1 MTLAALVAGLPDGT
15 LVPVSGSLDTAAGA
29 PYLYDPHVPA
39 IPCGAVVLAVGVD
52 IGSDAASALVRDAAA
67 ARAAAVV
74 FRLTGPPP
82 VLAHPDV
89 AVLGVT
95 EGTDWARLR
104 GLLAASAPV
113 PAVAVDARG
122 EEPPLTALL
131 FGRGDVR
138 AAATALGLPV
148 DGTFAVVA
156 FDAARRE
163 SARRLAELVGFSW
176 DAYRSPVWSTVD
188 GRTVYAVIGLTAP
201 AALPRVRDVAVR
213 AARDAEGV
221 LRAPV
226 RAGIGPAANGVADL
240 PRARRIADDVLRA
253 VLARPGGAAVDTL
266 DGVRAEV
273 VLRALRDAAESEP
286 GLYAGAVAPLAAHDA
301 ANGTAYVA
309 TLRAY
314 LDAFGDVAD
323 AAARICVHV
332 KTFRYRLR
340 RIAELS
346 GIRLADPEERLAVH
360 LELRLR
366 DT

>member
-1 MTLAALVAGLPDGT
+1 MTLAALLGGLPDGIV
-15 LVPVSGSLDTAAGA
+15 VPVSGSLDVPAGA
-29 PYLYDPHVPA
+29 PLLYDPHAAA

-52 IGSDAASALVRDAAA
+52 IGSDAAAALVRDAAA

-74 FRLTGPPP
+74 FRLCGRPP
-82 VLAHPDV
+82 VLNHPDV
-89 AVLGVT
+89 AVLGVA

-104 GLLAASAPV
+104 GLLAAS
-113 PAVAVDARG
+113 PAVLPPAADAPG
-122 EEPPLTALL
+122 EEPPLNALL
-131 FGRGDVR
+131 NGRGDVR
-138 AAATALGLPV
+138 ALAAALELPV

-156 FDAARRE
+156 FDAPQRT
-163 SARRLAELVGFSW
+163 SAQRLAELVGFSW
-176 DAYRSPVWSTVD
+176 DAYRSPVRSTVD
-188 GRTVYAVIGLTAP
+188 GRTVYAVIQLTAA

-226 RAGIGPAANGVADL
+226 RGGIGPAANGVAEL

-253 VLARPGGAAVDTL
+253 VLARPDGAAVDTL

-301 ANGTAYVA
+301 ANGTAYVE

-346 GIRLADPEERLAVH
+346 DIRLADPEERLAVH